1 MILLLLTLGRSAQKF
16 TSFCQQNP
24 CSSSPCLNKG
34 TCQAGF
40 TNKGFRCV
48 CRERFTGET
57 CQVEGE
63 MAALC
68 GPFSRVVCAS
78 SSLPHDRP
86 FTTSD
91 HDNDHHRNCNCA
103 IAFKGAWW
111 YSACH
116 ASNLNGLYL
125 RGNHSSYA
133 YGVNWKGW
141 KGWKGYHYSLERTE
155 MKIRPVNF

>member
-1 MILLLLTLGRSAQKF
+1 MLRVDLEDF
-16 TSFCQQNP
+16 
-24 CSSSPCLNKG
+24 
-34 TCQAGF
+34 
-40 TNKGFRCV
+40 
-48 CRERFTGET
+48 
-57 CQVEGE
+57 EGNTTYAE
-63 MAALC
+63 YNTFDVKSENDKYRLVR
-68 GPFSRVVCAS
+68 GSYSGNAS

-91 HDNDHHRNCNCA
+91 HDNDHHRNCNCTT
-103 IAFKGAWW
+103 AFKGAWW